1 MTRQY
6 RNYLQRHPDTSFP
19 RRRES
24 SSLFIFLD
32 SRLRGN
38 DGSLFGRAF
47 LRTICLFVTLSFS
60 LAVAAQGEKT
70 LVLTNYNTDPI
81 WMDTVLYGD
90 EEFPAG
96 YLPPKGRIYLR
107 LGTQQVRTL
116 LLRWHKTKAGEQ
128 EQQTIRIDP
137 AFNVE
142 HKKARYFI
150 FAYVGESFIQLQSK

>member
-1 MTRQY
+1 MTKRY
-6 RNYLQRHPDTSFP
+6 RNYFRH
-19 RRRES
+19 
-24 SSLFIFLD
+24 LCILV
-32 SRLRGN
+32 LLG
-38 DGSLFGRAF
+38 
-47 LRTICLFVTLSFS
+47 FS
-60 LAVAAQGEKT
+60 LAVSAQGEKT
-70 LVLTNYNTDPI
+70 LILTNYNTDPI